1 MSVLVEVLPKLDF
14 TEALKDSPRFRQAI
28 LAHEQY
34 FAKLDSKLNEVLQLL
49 NSLAEHGKNYVNDF
63 YALSVVINQLCFEL
77 LPQDPSL
84 LLALKSLSDVFAQVA
99 HIYKSF
105 VEQSHLTIADNL
117 ISFLKNE
124 RSKVTE
130 TRCHFE
136 SLSNSLD
143 EALAKRAAVHRAR
156 PTEVTDARN
165 ALTAIGTCFAHTALD
180 YVAQINIAHAY
191 KDHTVLDALWSFV
204 KECSTFFIR
213 GHVFF
218 DEWTAVESGAVAD
231 TLSLLANKSK
241 YVKRKM
247 QDRHALVPKEVFLH
261 PTGISPEDDVVMEG
275 YLFKRAT
282 NAFKT
287 WHRRWFQIKDNKLI
301 YSHRSDAVE
310 TPTVMESD
318 LKLCLVR
325 PAPTTFERTCCFE
338 LVTPT
343 KNHLLQADSDTLCN
357 AWMRAV
363 QRTIHYLHEND
374 DTVFQLTAAK
384 QINDGF
390 PDSASSLQHESLLA
404 ELRRIPGND
413 VCADCSVESPKWA
426 SINLGC
432 VMLTAILTVVES
444 THFAFGFHANAATVL
459 AVLLCIECCG
469 IHRSFGVQVS
479 KVRSL
484 VMDTLEPEQK
494 KVLLALG
501 NRAVNSV
508 YLAHIPMV
516 KVVPPRPIATSARPI
531 REAWIRAKYIERRF
545 VRKSS
550 ERARK
555 SAIKRAE
562 GFNHKN
568 SAISPYGSSSD
579 QISSLI
585 RCLSEPSSYWD
596 NEREQLNGYFSDTGW
611 KVGEIPDRVGRKKIS
626 ACGSDSNLDTAH
638 EKFNSVDH
646 NNRAVFAAA
655 TGDTLELCR
664 LIAEGF
670 DVNTSLN
677 GATALHIA
685 IEHDQSVVVEF
696 LLLNGAKVNALDSCL
711 NTALHIAASKAYTLI
726 VCQLMK
732 RGADQ
737 HLRNRLNETPLDLA
751 IEGKHADIVTLL
763 RVQEMRDEFCDEFN
777 NPMDET
783 VDDVMQDISRKV
795 NPSLR

>member
-1 MSVLVEVLPKLDF
+1 MSVVVETLPKLDF
-14 TEALKDSPRFRQAI
+14 TEALKDSPRFRHAI

-34 FAKLDSKLNEVLQLL
+34 FAKLDSKLTEVLQLL
-49 NSLAEHGKNYVNDF
+49 NSLADHGKNYVNDF
-63 YALSVVINQLCFEL
+63 HTLSAVINQLCYDL

-105 VEQSHLTIADNL
+105 VEQSHLTIAESL

-156 PTEVTDARN
+156 PMEIADARN
-165 ALTAIGTCFAHTALD
+165 ALTAVGTCFAHTALD
-180 YVAQINIAHAY
+180 YVAQINIAHAH

-204 KECSTFFIR
+204 KECNTFFVR

-218 DEWTAVESGAVAD
+218 DEWTAVESGAIAD
-231 TLSLLANKSK
+231 TSSLLANKSK

-310 TPTVMESD
+310 TPTIMESD

-357 AWMRAV
+357 AWMRAL

-374 DTVFQLTAAK
+374 DTVFQLTTVK
-384 QINDGF
+384 QINDGT
-390 PDSASSLQHESLLA
+390 PESASTLHHETLLA

-413 VCADCSVESPKWA
+413 VCADCCVESPKWA
-426 SINLGC
+426 SINLG
-432 VMLTAILTVVES
+432 
-444 THFAFGFHANAATVL
+444 
-459 AVLLCIECCG
+459 VLLCIECCG

-484 VMDTLEPEQK
+484 IMDTLEPEQK

-501 NRAVNSV
+501 NRAVNSI
-508 YLAHIPMV
+508 YLAHIPSV
-516 KVVPPRPIATSARPI
+516 KVIPPRPVATSARPV

-545 VRKSS
+545 VRKCS
-550 ERARK
+550 ERARE
-555 SAIKRAE
+555 SAIKRSKAV
-562 GFNHKN
+562 HH
-568 SAISPYGSSSD
+568 SSSNRV
-579 QISSLI
+579 SSVR
-585 RCLSEPSSYWD
+585 RCLSEPLPYFN
-596 NEREQLNGYFSDTGW
+596 NEQEQLTGYFSDTGW
-611 KVGEIPDRVGRKKIS
+611 KPIGIPTKDGGKKIS
-626 ACGSDSNLDTAH
+626 ACGSDSNLNIACDKLSDA
-638 EKFNSVDH
+638 NH
-646 NNRAVFAAA
+646 NNRAVLAAT

-677 GATALHIA
+677 DTTALHIA
-685 IEHDQSVVVEF
+685 IEHDQSVAVEF
-696 LLLNGAKVNALDSCL
+696 LLLNGVKVNALDSSL
-711 NTALHIAASKAYTLI
+711 NTALHIAASKACTLI

-737 HLRNRLNETPLDLA
+737 RLRNRLNETPLDLA
-751 IEGKHADIVTLL
+751 IEGKHADIVTLSEVVVTMLLYYCYYNRL

-795 NPSLR
+795 DPSLR

>member
-1 MSVLVEVLPKLDF
+1 MSVVEELPELDF
-14 TEALKDSPRFRQAI
+14 TEALKDSPRFRQAV

-34 FAKLDSKLNEVLQLL
+34 FNKLDLKINEVLLLL
-49 NSLAEHGKNYVNDF
+49 NNVAEHGKNYVHDF
-63 YALSVVINQLCFEL
+63 YSLSVLINQLCCEL

-84 LLALKSLSDVFAQVA
+84 LLALKSLSDVFAQIV

-105 VEQSHLTIADNL
+105 VEQSFLAITNNLTV
-117 ISFLKNE
+117 FLKNE

-143 EALAKRAAVHRAR
+143 EALSKRAAVHRAR
-156 PTEVTDARN
+156 PTEVSDARN

-180 YVAQINIAHAY
+180 YVAQINIAHVH
-191 KDHTVLDALWSFV
+191 KDQSVLDALWSFV
-204 KECSTFFIR
+204 KECSSFFAR
-213 GHVFF
+213 GHIFF
-218 DEWTAVESGAVAD
+218 DEWMAVESGAIAD

-241 YVKRKM
+241 CVKRKM

-261 PTGISPEDDVVMEG
+261 PTGISPDDDVVMEG

-301 YSHRSDAVE
+301 YSHRSDAAE

-325 PAPTTFERTCCFE
+325 PAPLTFERTCCFE

-357 AWMRAV
+357 AWMRAL
-363 QRTIHYLHEND
+363 QRTIHYLHESD
-374 DTVFQLTAAK
+374 DAVARPTIITK
-384 QINDGF
+384 QIADAA
-390 PDSASSLQHESLLA
+390 PELTLTLQHESLLA
-404 ELRRIPGND
+404 ELRKIPGND
-413 VCADCSVESPKWA
+413 VCADCRADSPKWA
-426 SINLGC
+426 SINLG
-432 VMLTAILTVVES
+432 
-444 THFAFGFHANAATVL
+444 
-459 AVLLCIECCG
+459 VLLCIECCG

-484 VMDTLEPEQK
+484 IMDTLEPEQK
-494 KVLLALG
+494 KVLLVLG
-501 NRAVNSV
+501 NQAVNSV
-508 YLAHIPMV
+508 YLAHIPLV
-516 KVVPPRPIATSARPI
+516 KMMPPQPVASSARAT
-531 REAWIRAKYIERRF
+531 REIWIRAKYIEKRF
-545 VRKSS
+545 VKKSCG
-550 ERARK
+550 RN
-555 SAIKRAE
+555 SAIKRTE
-562 GFNHKN
+562 DYQHKFCL
-568 SAISPYGSSSD
+568 SQESYSD
-579 QISSLI
+579 QATSLS
-585 RCLSEPSSYWD
+585 RCLSEPSSHLD
-596 NEREQLNGYFSDTGW
+596 REQQLNGYFFDTIW
-611 KVGEIPDRVGRKKIS
+611 KPLLDTKCHLDHKIPV
-626 ACGSDSNLDTAH
+626 CGSDSNIDKT
-638 EKFNSVDH
+638 EVINIDH
-646 NNRAVFAAA
+646 DNRALRAAA
-655 TGDTLELCR
+655 EGDTLGLCQ

-670 DVNTSLN
+670 DVNTLLN
-677 GATALHIA
+677 DTTMLHVA
-685 IEHDQSVVVEF
+685 IEHDQSTAAEF
-696 LLLNGAKVNALDSCL
+696 LLLNGAKVNALDSFH
-711 NTALHIAASKAYTLI
+711 NTALHIAASKACTLI

-737 HLRNRLNETPLDLA
+737 RLRNQSGETPLDLA

-795 NPSLR
+795 DPSLR

>member
-1 MSVLVEVLPKLDF
+1 MSIVVETLPKLDF

-28 LAHEQY
+28 LVHEQY
-34 FAKLDSKLNEVLQLL
+34 FAKLDSKLTEMLQLL
-49 NSLAEHGKNYVNDF
+49 NSLADHGKNYVNDF
-63 YALSVVINQLCFEL
+63 YTLSAVINQLCYDL

-105 VEQSHLTIADNL
+105 VEQSHLTIAESL

-156 PTEVTDARN
+156 PVEIADARN
-165 ALTAIGTCFAHTALD
+165 ALTAVGTCFAHTALD
-180 YVAQINIAHAY
+180 YVAQINIAHAH
-191 KDHTVLDALWSFV
+191 KDHIVLDALWSFV
-204 KECSTFFIR
+204 KECSTFFVR

-218 DEWTAVESGAVAD
+218 DEWTAVESGAIAD
-231 TLSLLANKSK
+231 TSSLLANKSK
-241 YVKRKM
+241 SVKRKM

-301 YSHRSDAVE
+301 YSHRSDAME
-310 TPTVMESD
+310 MPTIMESD

-357 AWMRAV
+357 AWMRAL

-374 DTVFQLTAAK
+374 DTVLHLTTVK
-384 QINDGF
+384 QISDGTSE
-390 PDSASSLQHESLLA
+390 SASTLHHETLLA

-413 VCADCSVESPKWA
+413 VCADCCVESPKWA
-426 SINLGC
+426 SINLG
-432 VMLTAILTVVES
+432 
-444 THFAFGFHANAATVL
+444 
-459 AVLLCIECCG
+459 VLLCIECCG

-484 VMDTLEPEQK
+484 IMDTLEPEQK

-501 NRAVNSV
+501 NRAVNAI
-508 YLAHIPMV
+508 YLAHIPSV
-516 KVVPPRPIATSARPI
+516 KVIPPRPVATSARPV

-545 VRKSS
+545 VRKCS
-550 ERARK
+550 ERARE
-555 SAIKRAE
+555 SAIKRS
-562 GFNHKN
+562 K
-568 SAISPYGSSSD
+568 AIHRSSSNRV
-579 QISSLI
+579 SSV
-585 RCLSEPSSYWD
+585 RHCLSEPSPYFD
-596 NEREQLNGYFSDTGW
+596 NEQEQLTGYFSDTGS
-611 KVGEIPDRVGRKKIS
+611 KLIEIPTKDGRRKIS
-626 ACGSDSNLDTAH
+626 AYGSDSNLNIACDKLSDA
-638 EKFNSVDH
+638 NH
-646 NNRAVFAAA
+646 NNRAVLAAT

-677 GATALHIA
+677 DTTALHIA
-685 IEHDQSVVVEF
+685 IEHDQSIAVEF
-696 LLLNGAKVNALDSCL
+696 LLLNGVKVNALDSSL
-711 NTALHIAASKAYTLI
+711 NTALHIAASKACTLI

-737 HLRNRLNETPLDLA
+737 RLRNRLNETPLDLA

-795 NPSLR
+795 DPSLR

>member
-1 MSVLVEVLPKLDF
+1 MSIMVETLPKLDF

-34 FAKLDSKLNEVLQLL
+34 FTKLDSKFNELLQLL

-63 YALSVVINQLCFEL
+63 YSLSIVISQLCYEL

-105 VEQSHLTIADNL
+105 VEQSHLTIADSL

-156 PTEVTDARN
+156 STEIADARN
-165 ALTAIGTCFAHTALD
+165 ALTAVGTCFAHTALD
-180 YVAQINIAHAY
+180 YVAQINIAHAH
-191 KDHTVLDALWSFV
+191 KDHIILDALWSFV
-204 KECSTFFIR
+204 KECNTFFIR
-213 GHVFF
+213 GHMFF
-218 DEWTAVESGAVAD
+218 DEWTAVESSAVAD
-231 TLSLLANKSK
+231 TSSLLANKSK
-241 YVKRKM
+241 CVKRKM

-301 YSHRSDAVE
+301 YSHRSDEVE

-325 PAPTTFERTCCFE
+325 PAPATFERTCCFE

-357 AWMRAV
+357 AWMRAL

-374 DTVFQLTAAK
+374 DTVFQLTAVK
-384 QINDGF
+384 QINGGT
-390 PDSASSLQHESLLA
+390 SESGSTLQHDSFLA
-404 ELRRIPGND
+404 ELRRIPGNEI
-413 VCADCSVESPKWA
+413 CADCCVESPKWA
-426 SINLGC
+426 SINLG
-432 VMLTAILTVVES
+432 I
-444 THFAFGFHANAATVL
+444 
-459 AVLLCIECCG
+459 LLCIECCG
-469 IHRSFGVQVS
+469 IHRSFGVQIS

-484 VMDTLEPEQK
+484 IMDMLESEQK

-501 NRAVNSV
+501 NRAVNSI
-508 YLAHIPMV
+508 YLAHIPSV
-516 KVVPPRPIATSARPI
+516 KVIPPRPVATSSRLV

-545 VRKSS
+545 VRKCS

-555 SAIKRAE
+555 FAIKRTKAT
-562 GFNHKN
+562 HR
-568 SAISPYGSSSD
+568 SSSNRV
-579 QISSLI
+579 SSVD
-585 RCLSEPSSYWD
+585 RYLSEPSSYLD
-596 NEREQLNGYFSDTGW
+596 NEQEQLTGYFSDTGW
-611 KVGEIPDRVGRKKIS
+611 KSIEIPTEDNERKIS
-626 ACGSDSNLDTAH
+626 ACGSDSNLDLAH
-638 EKFNSVDH
+638 NKLRDIDR
-646 NNRAVFAAA
+646 NNRAVFAATA
-655 TGDTLELCR
+655 GDTLELCR

-670 DVNTSLN
+670 DVNTCLN
-677 GATALHIA
+677 DTTALHIA
-685 IEHDQSVVVEF
+685 VEHDQSVAVEF
-696 LLLNGAKVNALDSCL
+696 LLLNGAKVNALNSSL
-711 NTALHIAASKAYTLI
+711 NTALHIAASKACTLI

-737 HLRNRLNETPLDLA
+737 RLKNRLNETPLDLA

-795 NPSLR
+795 DPSLR

>member
-1 MSVLVEVLPKLDF
+1 MMVESLPKLDF
-14 TEALKDSPRFRQAI
+14 TEALKDSPRQAI
-28 LAHEQY
+28 LTHEQY
-34 FAKLDSKLNEVLQLL
+34 FAKLDSKLTEVLQLL
-49 NSLAEHGKNYVNDF
+49 NALAEHGKSYVNDF
-63 YALSVVINQLCFEL
+63 YTLSIVIGQLCYEL

-84 LLALKSLSDVFAQVA
+84 LLALKSLSDVFAQIA

-105 VEQSHLTIADNL
+105 VEQSHLTISDSL

-156 PTEVTDARN
+156 STDIADARN
-165 ALTAIGTCFAHTALD
+165 ALTAVGTCFAHTALD
-180 YVAQINIAHAY
+180 YVAQINIAHAH
-191 KDHTVLDALWSFV
+191 KDHTILDALWSFV
-204 KECSTFFIR
+204 KECSTFFVR
-213 GHVFF
+213 GHMFF
-218 DEWTAVESGAVAD
+218 DEWTAVESGAIAD
-231 TLSLLANKSK
+231 TSSLLANKSK
-241 YVKRKM
+241 YVERKM

-301 YSHRSDAVE
+301 YSHRSDAIE
-310 TPTVMESD
+310 TPTIMESD

-343 KNHLLQADSDTLCN
+343 KNHLLQADSDTLCS
-357 AWMRAV
+357 AWMRAL

-374 DTVFQLTAAK
+374 DTVFRQTAVK
-384 QINDGF
+384 QINDGT
-390 PDSASSLQHESLLA
+390 PESVLTLHHESLLA

-413 VCADCSVESPKWA
+413 VCADCCVESPKWA
-426 SINLGC
+426 SINLG
-432 VMLTAILTVVES
+432 
-444 THFAFGFHANAATVL
+444 
-459 AVLLCIECCG
+459 VLLCIECCG

-484 VMDTLEPEQK
+484 IMDTLEPEQK

-501 NRAVNSV
+501 NRAVNSI
-508 YLAHIPMV
+508 YLAHIPIV
-516 KVVPPRPIATSARPI
+516 KIIPPRPVATSARPV

-545 VRKSS
+545 VRKCS
-550 ERARK
+550 ERVRK
-555 SAIKRAE
+555 SAIKRAK
-562 GFNHKN
+562 GFHHRTSGI
-568 SAISPYGSSSD
+568 SAQRSFSSIS
-579 QISSLI
+579 
-585 RCLSEPSSYWD
+585 RCLSEPSPYFG
-596 NEREQLNGYFSDTGW
+596 NEQEQLTGYFSDTGW
-611 KVGEIPDRVGRKKIS
+611 KPIEIPTKDIFESETFSTFVPEGRTKIS
-626 ACGSDSNLDTAH
+626 VCGSDSNLDITH
-638 EKFNSVDH
+638 DKLSDTDH
-646 NNRAVFAAA
+646 SNRAMFAAA

-664 LIAEGF
+664 LVAEGF
-670 DVNTSLN
+670 DVNTSIN
-677 GATALHIA
+677 DTTALHIA
-685 IEHDQSVVVEF
+685 IEYGQSIAVEF
-696 LLLNGAKVNALDSCL
+696 LLLNGAKVNALDSSL
-711 NTALHIAASKAYTLI
+711 NTALHIAASKACTLI

-737 HLRNRLNETPLDLA
+737 RLRNRLNETPLDLA

-795 NPSLR
+795 DPSLR

>member
-1 MSVLVEVLPKLDF
+1 M
-14 TEALKDSPRFRQAI
+14 LKVI
-28 LAHEQY
+28 LLLQ
-34 FAKLDSKLNEVLQLL
+34 VLQLL
-49 NSLAEHGKNYVNDF
+49 NALAEHGKNYVNDF
-63 YALSVVINQLCFEL
+63 YTLSVVISQLCYEL
-77 LPQDPSL
+77 LPKDPSL

-105 VEQSHLTIADNL
+105 VEQSHLTIADSL

-156 PTEVTDARN
+156 STDIADARN
-165 ALTAIGTCFAHTALD
+165 ALTAVGTCFAHTALD
-180 YVAQINIAHAY
+180 YVAQINIAHAH
-191 KDHTVLDALWSFV
+191 KDHIVLDALWSFV
-204 KECSTFFIR
+204 KECSTFFVR
-213 GHVFF
+213 GHMFF
-218 DEWTAVESGAVAD
+218 DEWTAVESGAIAD
-231 TLSLLANKSK
+231 TSSLLANKSK

-301 YSHRSDAVE
+301 YSHRSDAME
-310 TPTVMESD
+310 TPTIMESD

-343 KNHLLQADSDTLCN
+343 KNHLLQADSDTLCS
-357 AWMRAV
+357 AWMRAL

-374 DTVFQLTAAK
+374 DTVFQQATVK
-384 QINDGF
+384 QISDGT
-390 PDSASSLQHESLLA
+390 SESVSTLQHESLLA

-413 VCADCSVESPKWA
+413 VCADCCVESPKWA
-426 SINLGC
+426 SINLG
-432 VMLTAILTVVES
+432 
-444 THFAFGFHANAATVL
+444 
-459 AVLLCIECCG
+459 VLLCIECCG
-469 IHRSFGVQVS
+469 IHRSFGVQIS

-501 NRAVNSV
+501 NRSVNSI
-508 YLAHIPMV
+508 YLAHIPTV
-516 KVVPPRPIATSARPI
+516 QVIPPRPVANSARPV
-531 REAWIRAKYIERRF
+531 REAWIKAKYIERRF
-545 VRKSS
+545 VRKWS

-555 SAIKRAE
+555 SAIKRAK
-562 GFNHKN
+562 GFHRGT
-568 SAISPYGSSSD
+568 SGISEQLSFPNRVSSVS
-579 QISSLI
+579 
-585 RCLSEPSSYWD
+585 RCLSEPSSDFD
-596 NEREQLNGYFSDTGW
+596 NEQEQLTGYFSDTEW
-611 KVGEIPDRVGRKKIS
+611 KPDEVPIKGIFDVLLTDIS
-626 ACGSDSNLDTAH
+626 TVVHDFRYNAIGFSSFTVNDT
-638 EKFNSVDH
+638 DH
-646 NNRAVFAAA
+646 NDRAVFAAA

-670 DVNTSLN
+670 DVNTSIN
-677 GATALHIA
+677 DTTALHIA
-685 IEHDQSVVVEF
+685 IEHDQSIAVEF
-696 LLLNGAKVNALDSCL
+696 LLLNGAKVNALDSSL
-711 NTALHIAASKAYTLI
+711 NTALHIAASKACTLI

-737 HLRNRLNETPLDLA
+737 RLRNRLNETPLDLA

-777 NPMDET
+777 NPMDGT

>member
-1 MSVLVEVLPKLDF
+1 MSVVIEALPKLDF

-34 FAKLDSKLNEVLQLL
+34 FAKLDSKLTEVLQLL

-63 YALSVVINQLCFEL
+63 FTLSAIISQLCYEF

-105 VEQSHLTIADNL
+105 VEQSHLTIAESL

-156 PTEVTDARN
+156 PTEIADARN
-165 ALTAIGTCFAHTALD
+165 ALTAVGTCFAHTALD
-180 YVAQINIAHAY
+180 YVAQINIAHAH
-191 KDHTVLDALWSFV
+191 KDYTVLDALWSFV
-204 KECSTFFIR
+204 KECSTFFVR

-218 DEWTAVESGAVAD
+218 DEWTAVESGAIAD
-231 TLSLLANKSK
+231 TSSLLANKSK

-301 YSHRSDAVE
+301 YSHRSDAME
-310 TPTVMESD
+310 TPTIMESD

-338 LVTPT
+338 LVTPA

-357 AWMRAV
+357 AWMRAL

-374 DTVFQLTAAK
+374 DTVFQLTTVK
-384 QINDGF
+384 QINDGI
-390 PDSASSLQHESLLA
+390 PDSASTLHHESLLA

-413 VCADCSVESPKWA
+413 VCADCSIESPKWA
-426 SINLGC
+426 SINLG
-432 VMLTAILTVVES
+432 
-444 THFAFGFHANAATVL
+444 
-459 AVLLCIECCG
+459 VLLCIECCG
-469 IHRSFGVQVS
+469 IHRSFGVQIS

-484 VMDTLEPEQK
+484 IMDTLEPEQK

-501 NRAVNSV
+501 NRAVNSI
-508 YLAHIPMV
+508 YLAHIPTV
-516 KVVPPRPIATSARPI
+516 KVIPPRPIATSARPV
-531 REAWIRAKYIERRF
+531 REAWIKAKYIERRF
-545 VRKSS
+545 VMKFS

-555 SAIKRAE
+555 SSAKRA
-562 GFNHKN
+562 K
-568 SAISPYGSSSD
+568 AIHRSSSN
-579 QISSLI
+579 QLSSVS
-585 RCLSEPSSYWD
+585 RYLSEPSPYFD
-596 NEREQLNGYFSDTGW
+596 NEQEQLAGYFSDTGW
-611 KVGEIPDRVGRKKIS
+611 KSVEIPTKEGRRKIS
-626 ACGSDSNLDTAH
+626 AYGSDSNLDIEH
-638 EKFNSVDH
+638 YKLSDIDH

-677 GATALHIA
+677 DTTALHIA
-685 IEHDQSVVVEF
+685 IEHDQSIVVEF
-696 LLLNGAKVNALDSCL
+696 LLLNGAKVNALDSSL
-711 NTALHIAASKAYTLI
+711 NTALHIAASKACTLI

-737 HLRNRLNETPLDLA
+737 RLRNRLNETPLDLA

-795 NPSLR
+795 DPSLR

>member
-1 MSVLVEVLPKLDF
+1 MSIMVETLPKLDF

-34 FAKLDSKLNEVLQLL
+34 FTKLDSKFNELLQLL

-63 YALSVVINQLCFEL
+63 YSLSIVISQLCYEL

-84 LLALKSLSDVFAQVA
+84 LLALKSLSDVFAQVV

-105 VEQSHLTIADNL
+105 VEQSHLTIADSL

-156 PTEVTDARN
+156 STEIADARN
-165 ALTAIGTCFAHTALD
+165 ALTAVGTCFAHTALD
-180 YVAQINIAHAY
+180 YVAQINIAHAH
-191 KDHTVLDALWSFV
+191 KDHIILDALWSFV
-204 KECSTFFIR
+204 KECNTFFIR
-213 GHVFF
+213 GHMFF
-218 DEWTAVESGAVAD
+218 DEWTAVESSAVAD
-231 TLSLLANKSK
+231 TSSLLANKSK
-241 YVKRKM
+241 CVKRKM

-301 YSHRSDAVE
+301 YSHRSDEVE

-325 PAPTTFERTCCFE
+325 PAPATFERTCCFE

-357 AWMRAV
+357 AWMRAL

-374 DTVFQLTAAK
+374 DTVFQLTAVK
-384 QINDGF
+384 QINGGT
-390 PDSASSLQHESLLA
+390 SESGSTLQHDSFLA
-404 ELRRIPGND
+404 ELRRIPGNEI
-413 VCADCSVESPKWA
+413 CADCCVESPKWA
-426 SINLGC
+426 SINLG
-432 VMLTAILTVVES
+432 I
-444 THFAFGFHANAATVL
+444 
-459 AVLLCIECCG
+459 LLCIECCG
-469 IHRSFGVQVS
+469 IHRSFGVQIS

-484 VMDTLEPEQK
+484 IMDMLESEQK

-501 NRAVNSV
+501 NRAVNSI
-508 YLAHIPMV
+508 YLAHIPSV
-516 KVVPPRPIATSARPI
+516 KIIPPRPVATSSRLV

-545 VRKSS
+545 VRKCR

-555 SAIKRAE
+555 CAIIRTKATHR
-562 GFNHKN
+562 
-568 SAISPYGSSSD
+568 SSSNRV
-579 QISSLI
+579 SSVD
-585 RCLSEPSSYWD
+585 RYLSEPSSYLD
-596 NEREQLNGYFSDTGW
+596 NEQEQLTGYFSDTGW
-611 KVGEIPDRVGRKKIS
+611 KSIEIPTEDNERKIS
-626 ACGSDSNLDTAH
+626 ACGSDSNLDLAH
-638 EKFNSVDH
+638 NKLSDIDR
-646 NNRAVFAAA
+646 NNRAVFAATA
-655 TGDTLELCR
+655 GDTLELCR

-670 DVNTSLN
+670 DVNTCLN
-677 GATALHIA
+677 DTTALHIA
-685 IEHDQSVVVEF
+685 VEHDQSVAVEF
-696 LLLNGAKVNALDSCL
+696 LLLNGAKVNALNSSL
-711 NTALHIAASKAYTLI
+711 NTALHIAASKACTLI

-737 HLRNRLNETPLDLA
+737 RLKNRLNETPLDLA

-795 NPSLR
+795 DPSLR

>member
-1 MSVLVEVLPKLDF
+1 MSAVVETLPKLDF

-34 FAKLDSKLNEVLQLL
+34 FIKLDTKLSEVLQLL
-49 NSLAEHGKNYVNDF
+49 NSLAEHGKAYVNDF
-63 YALSVVINQLCFEL
+63 YTLSVLINQLCCEL

-99 HIYKSF
+99 HIY
-105 VEQSHLTIADNL
+105 
-117 ISFLKNE
+117 NE

-156 PTEVTDARN
+156 STEIADARN
-165 ALTAIGTCFAHTALD
+165 ALTAVGTCFAHTALD
-180 YVAQINIAHAY
+180 YVAQINIAHAH
-191 KDHTVLDALWSFV
+191 KDHIVLDALWSFV
-204 KECSTFFIR
+204 KECSTFFVR
-213 GHVFF
+213 GQMFF
-218 DEWTAVESGAVAD
+218 DEWTAVESNAVAD
-231 TLSLLANKSK
+231 TSSLLANKSK

-247 QDRHALVPKEVFLH
+247 QDRHSLVPKEVFLH

-310 TPTVMESD
+310 TPTIMESD

-338 LVTPT
+338 LVTLT

-357 AWMRAV
+357 AWMRAL

-384 QINDGF
+384 QISDGTS
-390 PDSASSLQHESLLA
+390 DSGSTLQFDSFLT
-404 ELRRIPGND
+404 ELRRIPGNEI
-413 VCADCSVESPKWA
+413 CADCCVESPKWA
-426 SINLGC
+426 SINLGLWC
-432 VMLTAILTVVES
+432 TNFKS
-444 THFAFGFHANAATVL
+444 
-459 AVLLCIECCG
+459 
-469 IHRSFGVQVS
+469 SFSNNGY
-479 KVRSL
+479 VR
-484 VMDTLEPEQK
+484 TGTE
-494 KVLLALG
+494 KVLMALG
-501 NRAVNSV
+501 NRAVNSI
-508 YLAHIPMV
+508 YLAHIPSV
-516 KVVPPRPIATSARPI
+516 KVIPPRPISTSARPV

-545 VRKSS
+545 VKNAAKGQENLLSNVQKVSIVKLLRIVTTHRPSS
-550 ERARK
+550 NRL
-555 SAIKRAE
+555 
-562 GFNHKN
+562 
-568 SAISPYGSSSD
+568 SPVVRY
-579 QISSLI
+579 
-585 RCLSEPSSYWD
+585 LSEPAPYMD
-596 NEREQLNGYFSDTGW
+596 DEQDQLTGYFSDTGW
-611 KVGEIPDRVGRKKIS
+611 KPIEIPIEVSDIDR
-626 ACGSDSNLDTAH
+626 
-638 EKFNSVDH
+638 
-646 NNRAVFAAA
+646 NNRAMFAAA

-670 DVNTSLN
+670 NVNTSLN
-677 GATALHIA
+677 DTTALHIA
-685 IEHDQSVVVEF
+685 IEHDQSIAVEF
-696 LLLNGAKVNALDSCL
+696 LLLNGAKVNALDSSL

-737 HLRNRLNETPLDLA
+737 RLRNRLNETPLDLA

-795 NPSLR
+795 DPSLR

>member
-1 MSVLVEVLPKLDF
+1 MSAVVEVLPKLDF
-14 TEALKDSPRFRQAI
+14 TEALKDSPRQAI

-49 NSLAEHGKNYVNDF
+49 NTLAEHGKNYVNDF
-63 YALSVVINQLCFEL
+63 YTLSAVISQLCYEL

-84 LLALKSLSDVFAQVA
+84 LLALKSLSDVFAQVS

-105 VEQSHLTIADNL
+105 VEQSHLTIADSL

-143 EALAKRAAVHRAR
+143 EALAKRAAVNRAR
-156 PTEVTDARN
+156 STEIADARN
-165 ALTAIGTCFAHTALD
+165 ALTAVGTCFAHTALD
-180 YVAQINIAHAY
+180 YVAQINIAHAH
-191 KDHTVLDALWSFV
+191 KDHIVLDALWTFV

-213 GHVFF
+213 GHMFF
-218 DEWTAVESGAVAD
+218 DEWTAVESGAIAD
-231 TLSLLANKSK
+231 TSSLLANKSK

-301 YSHRSDAVE
+301 YSHRSDAME
-310 TPTVMESD
+310 TPTIMESD

-343 KNHLLQADSDTLCN
+343 KNHLLQADSDTLCS
-357 AWMRAV
+357 AWMRAL

-374 DTVFQLTAAK
+374 NMVCQQAIVK
-384 QINDGF
+384 QISDGT
-390 PDSASSLQHESLLA
+390 PESILTLHHESFLA

-413 VCADCSVESPKWA
+413 VCADCCVESPKWA
-426 SINLGC
+426 SINLG
-432 VMLTAILTVVES
+432 
-444 THFAFGFHANAATVL
+444 
-459 AVLLCIECCG
+459 VLLCIECCG

-484 VMDTLEPEQK
+484 IMDTLEPEQK
-494 KVLLALG
+494 KVLLTLG
-501 NRAVNSV
+501 NRAVNSI
-508 YLAHIPMV
+508 YLAHIPAV
-516 KVVPPRPIATSARPI
+516 KVIPPRPVATSARPV

-545 VRKSS
+545 VRKCS

-555 SAIKRAE
+555 SAIKRAK
-562 GFNHKN
+562 GFHRRTFGL
-568 SAISPYGSSSD
+568 SARRSSSN
-579 QISSLI
+579 QVSSIS
-585 RCLSEPSSYWD
+585 RCLSEPSSYFD
-596 NEREQLNGYFSDTGW
+596 NEQEQLTGYLSDTGW
-611 KVGEIPDRVGRKKIS
+611 QPVEIPTKEYRRKMS
-626 ACGSDSNLDTAH
+626 VCGSDSDLNITCNKSSDTDY
-638 EKFNSVDH
+638 S
-646 NNRAVFAAA
+646 NRAVFAAA
-655 TGDTLELCR
+655 TGDALELCR

-670 DVNTSLN
+670 DVNTSIN
-677 GATALHIA
+677 ETTALHIA
-685 IEHDQSVVVEF
+685 IEHGQSVAVEF
-696 LLLNGAKVNALDSCL
+696 LLLNGAKVNALDSSL
-711 NTALHIAASKAYTLI
+711 NTALHIAASKACTLI

-737 HLRNRLNETPLDLA
+737 RLRNRLNETPLDLA

-795 NPSLR
+795 DPSLR

>member
-1 MSVLVEVLPKLDF
+1 MSIGVEALPKLEF

-34 FAKLDSKLNEVLQLL
+34 FTKLDSKLTEVLQLL
-49 NSLAEHGKNYVNDF
+49 NALAEHGKNYVNDF
-63 YALSVVINQLCFEL
+63 YTLSIVISQLCYEL

-105 VEQSHLTIADNL
+105 VEQSHLTIADSL

-143 EALAKRAAVHRAR
+143 EALSKRAAVHRAR
-156 PTEVTDARN
+156 PTDIADARN
-165 ALTAIGTCFAHTALD
+165 ALTAVGTCFAHTALD
-180 YVAQINIAHAY
+180 YVAQINIAHAH
-191 KDHTVLDALWSFV
+191 KDHTVLNALWSFV
-204 KECSTFFIR
+204 KECSTFFVR
-213 GHVFF
+213 GHMFF
-218 DEWTAVESGAVAD
+218 DEWTAVESGAIAD
-231 TLSLLANKSK
+231 TSSLLANKNK

-310 TPTVMESD
+310 KPTIMESD

-343 KNHLLQADSDTLCN
+343 KNHLLQADSDTLCS
-357 AWMRAV
+357 AWMRAL

-374 DTVFQLTAAK
+374 DTMFQQTTVK
-384 QINDGF
+384 QISDGT
-390 PDSASSLQHESLLA
+390 PESVLTLHCESLLA

-413 VCADCSVESPKWA
+413 VCADCCVESPKWA
-426 SINLGC
+426 SINLG
-432 VMLTAILTVVES
+432 
-444 THFAFGFHANAATVL
+444 
-459 AVLLCIECCG
+459 VLLCIECCG

-484 VMDTLEPEQK
+484 IMDTLEAEQK

-501 NRAVNSV
+501 NCAVNSI
-508 YLAHIPMV
+508 YLAHIPTV
-516 KVVPPRPIATSARPI
+516 KVIPPRPVAASARPV

-545 VRKSS
+545 VRKCS

-555 SAIKRAE
+555 SAIKRAKAAQRSLL
-562 GFNHKN
+562 NRV
-568 SAISPYGSSSD
+568 SSVS
-579 QISSLI
+579 
-585 RCLSEPSSYWD
+585 RCLSEPPPYFD
-596 NEREQLNGYFSDTGW
+596 NEQEQLNGYFSDTGW
-611 KVGEIPDRVGRKKIS
+611 KPIEIPIKV
-626 ACGSDSNLDTAH
+626 SDT
-638 EKFNSVDH
+638 DH

-655 TGDTLELCR
+655 TGDVLELCR

-670 DVNTSLN
+670 DVNTSIN
-677 GATALHIA
+677 DTTALHIA
-685 IEHDQSVVVEF
+685 IEHDQSIAVEF
-696 LLLNGAKVNALDSCL
+696 LLLNGAKVNALDSSL
-711 NTALHIAASKAYTLI
+711 NTALHIAATKACTLI

-737 HLRNRLNETPLDLA
+737 RLRNRLNETPLDLA

-795 NPSLR
+795 DPSLR

>member
-1 MSVLVEVLPKLDF
+1 MSAVVETLPKLDF

-34 FAKLDSKLNEVLQLL
+34 FIKLDTKLSEVLQLL
-49 NSLAEHGKNYVNDF
+49 NSLAEHGKAYVNDF
-63 YALSVVINQLCFEL
+63 YTLSVLINQLCCEL

-156 PTEVTDARN
+156 STEIADARN
-165 ALTAIGTCFAHTALD
+165 ALTAVGTCFAHTALD
-180 YVAQINIAHAY
+180 YVAQINIAHAH
-191 KDHTVLDALWSFV
+191 KDHIVLDALWSFV
-204 KECSTFFIR
+204 KECSTFFVR
-213 GHVFF
+213 GQMFF
-218 DEWTAVESGAVAD
+218 DEWTAVESNAVAD
-231 TLSLLANKSK
+231 TSSLLANKSK

-247 QDRHALVPKEVFLH
+247 QDRHSLVPKEVFLH

-310 TPTVMESD
+310 TPTIMESD

-357 AWMRAV
+357 AWMRAL

-384 QINDGF
+384 QISDGTS
-390 PDSASSLQHESLLA
+390 DSGSTLQFDSFLT
-404 ELRRIPGND
+404 ELRRIPGNEI
-413 VCADCSVESPKWA
+413 CADCCVESPKWA
-426 SINLGC
+426 SINLG
-432 VMLTAILTVVES
+432 
-444 THFAFGFHANAATVL
+444 
-459 AVLLCIECCG
+459 VLLCIECCG
-469 IHRSFGVQVS
+469 IHRSFGVQIS

-484 VMDTLEPEQK
+484 IMDTLEPEQK
-494 KVLLALG
+494 KVLMALG
-501 NRAVNSV
+501 NRAVNSI
-508 YLAHIPMV
+508 YLAHIPSV
-516 KVVPPRPIATSARPI
+516 KVIPPRPISTSARPV

-545 VRKSS
+545 VKKCS

-555 SAIKRAE
+555 FAIKRAK
-562 GFNHKN
+562 GFHRKTSAN
-568 SAISPYGSSSD
+568 STHRPSSNRLSPVVRY
-579 QISSLI
+579 
-585 RCLSEPSSYWD
+585 LSEPAPYMD
-596 NEREQLNGYFSDTGW
+596 DEQDQLTGYFSDTGW
-611 KVGEIPDRVGRKKIS
+611 KPIEIPIEEEKRKIS
-626 ACGSDSNLDTAH
+626 AYGSDSNLDMANN
-638 EKFNSVDH
+638 KLSDIDR
-646 NNRAVFAAA
+646 NNRAMFAAA

-670 DVNTSLN
+670 NVNTSLN
-677 GATALHIA
+677 DTTALHIA
-685 IEHDQSVVVEF
+685 IEHDQSIAVEF
-696 LLLNGAKVNALDSCL
+696 LLLNGAKVNALDSSL

-737 HLRNRLNETPLDLA
+737 RLRNRLNETPLDLA

-795 NPSLR
+795 DPSLR